1 MAFALPDLP
10 YAKDALEPHMSSK
23 TFDYHYGKHH
33 QAYVNKT
40 NDAIKGTEHEGKSLV
55 EVVRAAKANDNQ
67 GLFNNSAQIW
77 NHTFLWN
84 SFSPNG
90 GGAPSGKLAEMIND
104 CFGDLDGFKKAFSDK
119 AAGNFGSGWTWLCE
133 SGGKLEIVN
142 TDDADTPLVHD
153 GKKALLTLDVWEHAY
168 YLDYQ
173 NARPDYISAFLD
185 HLINWEFAAA
195 NLDKKEDDLI

>member
-104 CFGDLDGFKKAFSDK
+104 CLWRSRRFQEGIFGKGRRQFRVRLDMA
-119 AAGNFGSGWTWLCE
+119 
-133 SGGKLEIVN
+133 V
-142 TDDADTPLVHD
+142 
-153 GKKALLTLDVWEHAY
+153 
-168 YLDYQ
+168 
-173 NARPDYISAFLD
+173 
-185 HLINWEFAAA
+185 
-195 NLDKKEDDLI
+195 

>member
-10 YAKDALEPHMSSK
+10 YSRDALAPAISK
-23 TFDYHYGKHH
+23 ETLDYHYGKHH

-40 NDAIKGTEHEGKSLV
+40 NDAIKGTDHDGKSLV

-67 GLFNNSAQIW
+67 GLFNNSAQVW
-77 NHTFLWN
+77 NHTLLWN
-84 SFSPNG
+84 SYSPDG
-90 GGAPSGKLAEMIND
+90 GGAPSGKLADMIDNS
-104 CFGDLDGFKKAFSDK
+104 FGSLADFKTAFKEKAT
-119 AAGNFGSGWTWLCE
+119 GNFASGWTWLCE

-168 YLDYQ
+168 YLDKQ
-173 NARPDYISAFLD
+173 NDRGAYVDDFLEK
-185 HLINWEFAAA
+185 LINWDFAAA
-195 NLDKKEDDLI
+195 NLDKNEEDLI

>member
-10 YAKDALEPHMSSK
+10 YAKTALAPHISED
-23 TFDYHYGKHH
+23 TLNYHYGKHH

-40 NDAIKGTEHEGKSLV
+40 NDAIEGTDHADKSLV
-55 EVVRAAKANDNQ
+55 EVIRAAKSNGNQ

-84 SFSPNG
+84 SYSPDG
-90 GGAPSGKLAEMIND
+90 GGEPSGELKAKIESS
-104 CFGDLDGFKKAFSDK
+104 FGSVDEFKSKFKEKAT
-119 AAGNFGSGWTWLCE
+119 GNFASGWTWLCE
-133 SGGKLEIVN
+133 TGSGLEIVN

-168 YLDYQ
+168 YLDKQ
-173 NARPDYISAFLD
+173 NDRGAYVDDFLEN
-185 HLINWEFAAA
+185 LINWEFAAD
-195 NLDKKEDDLI
+195 NLGKAEEELI